1 MPLEV
6 HLHHFRAN
14 DVSLVRGLHSKIGYQ
29 ACTAHLL
36 LRCEVYAYSAG
47 NDEAQCGDTSPN
59 QVFQVSSF
67 FSVCA
72 RH

>member
-14 DVSLVRGLHSKIGYQ
+14 DVSLVRWLHSKIGYQ

-36 LRCEVYAYSAG
+36 LRFEVYAYSAR

-67 FSVCA
+67 FSVCS